1 MRGSVRVGL
10 FLVMLVVMRVI
21 VRRMSVRPVIMV
33 MSAAGRTCMRMGVV
47 FVMAVVVCMIGMRC
61 MAMSMVVP
69 VPVPV
74 IVIVIVMCMGLS
86 IKRRMQGLVDNFQ

>member
-1 MRGSVRVGL
+1 
-10 FLVMLVVMRVI
+10 MLVVMRVI

>member
-1 MRGSVRVGL
+1 
-10 FLVMLVVMRVI
+10 
-21 VRRMSVRPVIMV
+21 MSVRPVIMV

-47 FVMAVVVCMIGMRC
+47 FVMTVVVCMIGMRC

-69 VPVPV
+69 
-74 IVIVIVMCMGLS
+74 VIVIVMCMGLS

>member
-1 MRGSVRVGL
+1 
-10 FLVMLVVMRVI
+10 
-21 VRRMSVRPVIMV
+21 MSVRPVIMV

-47 FVMAVVVCMIGMRC
+47 FVMTVVVCMIGMRC
-61 MAMSMVVP
+61 MAMSMV
-69 VPVPV
+69 VPV